1 MGRPLKYTAR
11 AKRVRPLFETPDD
24 EFNIQLAR
32 LIVFYED
39 LRIEV
44 AGAANR
50 EIEDLDE
57 AGKQYREM
65 YFVRRAFATVSEIS
79 GGLNQINSTDQM
91 RQLKASFSADERRA
105 WDESIRFFNEKGSF
119 IGDQRN
125 LYGGHFLHKTA
136 KFALEKLSP
145 DHVGVI
151 GIQLNQQL
159 NQLKRSARVVFKFAL
174 ELVGIGL
181 TADRENRDVEEFV
194 HESFEILTDA
204 MSHATRAIHAV
215 SDHYMLRK
223 FGFL

>member
-1 MGRPLKYTAR
+1 MARPLKYTAR
-11 AKRVRPLFETPDD
+11 ARRVRPLFETPEE

-65 YFVRRAFATVSEIS
+65 YFVRRAFATISEIR
-79 GGLNQINSTDQM
+79 GALNQINSTEQM
-91 RQLKASFSADERRA
+91 GELKADFSPAERRT
-105 WDESIRFFNEKGSF
+105 WDESIGFFNGKGSF

-125 LYGGHFLHKTA
+125 LYRGHFLHKTA

-145 DHVGVI
+145 DYVGVI
-151 GIQLNQQL
+151 GIQLNH
-159 NQLKRSARVVFKFAL
+159 LKRSARVVFKFAL

-181 TADRENRDVEEFV
+181 TADRENRDIEEFV

-204 MSHATRAIHAV
+204 MSHATRAIHAL
-215 SDHYMLRK
+215 SDHYILRK

>member
-11 AKRVRPLFETPDD
+11 VKRVRPLFETPDE

-44 AGAANR
+44 AGSANR
-50 EIEDLDE
+50 EIADLDE
-57 AGKQYREM
+57 AGKQYREL
-65 YFVRRAFATVSEIS
+65 YFVRRAFATIDEIR
-79 GGLNQINSTDQM
+79 GALNQINSTGEM
-91 RQLKASFSADERRA
+91 KALYGTFPAEHQEE
-105 WDESIRFFNEKGSF
+105 WDAAIKFFNQRAEF

-136 KFALEKLSP
+136 KFVVEKLS
-145 DHVGVI
+145 DAHVGVI
-151 GIQLNQQL
+151 GIELS
-159 NQLKRSARVVFKFAL
+159 QLKRSARVVFKFAL

-181 TADRENRDVEEFV
+181 TADRENRDIEEFI
-194 HESFEILTDA
+194 HESFDILTDA
-204 MSHATRAIHAV
+204 MGHATKAIHAI
-215 SDHYMLRK
+215 SDHYILRK